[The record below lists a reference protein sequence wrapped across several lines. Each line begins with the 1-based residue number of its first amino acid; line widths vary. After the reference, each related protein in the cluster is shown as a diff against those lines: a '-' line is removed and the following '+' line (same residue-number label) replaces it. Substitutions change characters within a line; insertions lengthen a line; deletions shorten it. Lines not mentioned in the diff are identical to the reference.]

1 MQQQKKKINL
11 ILYCIFF
18 FNGCFYASNQLLV
31 NNITSAFDA
40 SESQMALMIGAL
52 YAGPMLMVL
61 FFGPFSDRV
70 GRKKSGAIA
79 IFIMFLGALFIA
91 SIHHILFITLGFLLY
106 GIGVGGMESVMF
118 ALTSDVNGE
127 KAGQHLIFNQALFSI
142 GAMLSPLLLA
152 KILPEDH
159 YQIVYVF
166 IFILCL
172 FACYAVYRMPFDEL
186 KQKLGEKEPIGF
198 FHMLKH
204 PYLIFLV
211 LSIIVSTGSES
222 AFTYW
227 SGVFFDSV
235 HASQLGAIA
244 LSTYWFASILG
255 RLFSSRI
262 KNVEKLT
269 FYCFAIAAAG
279 TCVLVFMPNAYL
291 KLAGMLIVGAAFA
304 PLYPAI
310 GYQSSRLFPSNTG
323 AAFAIIT
330 FSSNLGGMISQPLI
344 SGISGKSAISNIYIT
359 IGILCGM
366 LAVLTLC
373 ISQKINKN
381 KFRRKRKCQQKNIR
395 SKRTSQC

>member
-1 MQQQKKKINL
+1 MQQQKRKVNF

-31 NNITSAFDA
+31 NNITSAFHA
-40 SESQMALMIGAL
+40 SESQMAMMIGAL

-61 FFGPFSDRV
+61 FFGPFSDKV

-79 IFIMFLGALFIA
+79 IFLMFLGALFIA
-91 SIHHILFITLGFLLY
+91 LIHNMLFITLGFLLY

-118 ALTSDVNGE
+118 ALTSDVNRE

-142 GAMLSPLLLA
+142 GAMLSPLFLA
-152 KILPEDH
+152 KILPRDC

-172 FACYAVYRMPFDEL
+172 FACFVVHRMPFDESRE
-186 KQKLGEKEPIGF
+186 KEAAKEPIGLLK
-198 FHMLKH
+198 MLKH
-204 PYLIFLV
+204 PYLIFLM

-235 HASQLGAIA
+235 NASQLGAIA

-255 RLFSSRI
+255 RLLSSKV
-262 KNVEKLT
+262 KNLEKLT
-269 FYCFAIAAAG
+269 FHCFAMAAAG
-279 TCVLVFMPNAYL
+279 TCILVFMPNAYL
-291 KLAGMLIVGAAFA
+291 KLAGMLIVGVAFA
-304 PLYPAI
+304 PLYPAL
-310 GYQSSRLFPSNTG
+310 GYQSSRLFPGNTG

-330 FSSNLGGMISQPLI
+330 FSSNLGGVISQPLI
-344 SGISGKSAISNIYIT
+344 SGVSGRSAISNIYIS
-359 IGILCGM
+359 ISILCGII
-366 LAVLTLC
+366 AVLTLC
-373 ISQKINKN
+373 IPQKINK
-381 KFRRKRKCQQKNIR
+381 KHI
-395 SKRTSQC
+395 